1 MKNEIKLGIGF
12 LSVNI
17 KPFWSGSLC
26 LCLQPALAVNFLP
39 PPKEINQLMC
49 LYKHLAAEQ
58 QHWRRDNT
66 KKQMDHQLTS
76 SLCRYIDPWFG
87 YYYCFSVHC
96 STEAAAQH
104 WWTDIRRCVRQ
115 CQTCLVAGGWWLV
128 WVPSQIFVF
137 IFPV

>member
-1 MKNEIKLGIGF
+1 
-12 LSVNI
+12 
-17 KPFWSGSLC
+17 
-26 LCLQPALAVNFLP
+26 
-39 PPKEINQLMC
+39 MC

-76 SLCRYIDPWFG
+76 SLCRYIDPWYR

-96 STEAAAQH
+96 SAEAAAQH

-128 WVPSQIFVF
+128 AGLGSITNICIYIPCLMYVGNCCLGLVIRGWELSL
-137 IFPV
+137 